1 MSLSGV
7 AIRWLSRCKDGDEA
21 IAVQIHVEF
30 KGRDGR
36 EGNDLRDDGSM
47 HVVAPEEV
55 PDGASEMDPVAE
67 RVASLGAPLRQL
79 IDERLAA
86 IAESIRSVEWRNY
99 VARGDGPVRPAPP
112 PLEPPRRTPPIGA
125 PPSRFPLE
133 SPRALAGAPA
143 TTSAPP
149 ADAPVDDDFVPTI
162 PDGTAT
168 GEPEVAPSA
177 DDPTDGTAAVPLAV
191 PEGAAIAAETTPG
204 EARPLGRRVS
214 PWLVAVMVVVV
225 GVVVVRLTTTTIPGS
240 LTPTVVTHTTA
251 HAVAPAP
258 VSSVTRAKYLAA
270 STQMDMANAT
280 ATRSLSGAA
289 GDSVAQVDQA
299 VGPYVRALQTF
310 VYTVHFL
317 SWPGVTAVSSE
328 ELTQRVQTLV
338 TYSATDF
345 FVDPATVQAWI
356 VKFRSLATD
365 VQAADN
371 LVRRQIGIATTA
383 SYP

>member
-1 MSLSGV
+1 
-7 AIRWLSRCKDGDEA
+7 
-21 IAVQIHVEF
+21 
-30 KGRDGR
+30 
-36 EGNDLRDDGSM
+36 M

-86 IAESIRSVEWRNY
+86 IAESIRSVEWRSY
-99 VARGDGPVRPAPP
+99 VARSDGPARPAPPP
-112 PLEPPRRTPPIGA
+112 PLEPPRRTPPVGP

-133 SPRALAGAPA
+133 SPRALAGATA
-143 TTSAPP
+143 TISAPP
-149 ADAPVDDDFVPTI
+149 ADDPVDDDLVPTI
-162 PDGTAT
+162 PDGAAT

-177 DDPTDGTAAVPLAV
+177 DDPTDATAAVPLAV

-204 EARPLGRRVS
+204 EARPLGRRVL
-214 PWLVAVMVVVV
+214 PWLVAVIVVLV
-225 GVVVVRLTTTTIPGS
+225 GVVVVRLTATTIPGS
-240 LTPTVVTHTTA
+240 LTPTVVTHTTT
-251 HAVAPAP
+251 HAAATAP

-270 STQMDMANAT
+270 STQMDMANA
-280 ATRSLSGAA
+280 AAAASLSGAA

-299 VGPYVRALQTF
+299 LGPYKRALQTF

-328 ELTQRVQTLV
+328 ELIQRVQTLV
-338 TYSATDF
+338 TYSATVF
-345 FVDPATVQAWI
+345 LVDPATVHTWL

-365 VQAADN
+365 VQSADN
-371 LVRRQIGIATTA
+371 LLRRQIGIAATT